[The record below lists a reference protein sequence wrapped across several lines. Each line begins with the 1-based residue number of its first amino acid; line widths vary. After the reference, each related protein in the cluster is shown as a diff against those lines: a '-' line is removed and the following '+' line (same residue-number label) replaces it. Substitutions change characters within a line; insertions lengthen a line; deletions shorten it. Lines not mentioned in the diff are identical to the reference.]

1 MNGMPGLQC
10 LLNKLAAFDDSSEVS
25 AVALKQAKIPIR
37 IAVDDQQVGKGIR
50 DDLAEPTGLPDD
62 LGIDERR
69 RPDDFLRTHNLG
81 ANEKLAAVIVLKLSQ
96 EVTAKAYLDALRR
109 ARVRRRPASSTTEF
123 LSRLYAVPFYEHLDA
138 VDQCIPPWIED
149 AAAME
154 EIRSA
159 HWASLPFIMHAG
171 LSRTGFLS
179 FMLFQ

>member
-69 RPDDFLRTHNLG
+69 RPNDFLRIHNLG

-96 EVTAKAYLDALRR
+96 EVTAKADLDACG
-109 ARVRRRPASSTTEF
+109 AREFKRPKAGFCTTEF
-123 LSRLYAVPFYEHLDA
+123 LSRLYAESPYSG
-138 VDQCIPPWIED
+138 P
-149 AAAME
+149 
-154 EIRSA
+154 RR
-159 HWASLPFIMHAG
+159 
-171 LSRTGFLS
+171 LSVS
-179 FMLFQ
+179 